1 MAGGRRESGTD
12 CRESARAG
20 LNSLPFLVDLGNELR
35 REVRD
40 DRGSLV
46 HRRWRRGTIMK
57 VSKIPDDRTEDKE
70 TRLTSR
76 ESEVGEL
83 GVEIGGF
90 DILHLLS
97 KDGS

>member
-1 MAGGRRESGTD
+1 
-12 CRESARAG
+12 
-20 LNSLPFLVDLGNELR
+20 
-35 REVRD
+35 
-40 DRGSLV
+40 
-46 HRRWRRGTIMK
+46 MK

-90 DILHLLS
+90 DLLHLLS